1 MARYQARALRIRDA
15 EGTPDDEARIL
26 VDRVWPRGVSKQQAN
41 LDRWLRDIAPST
53 ELRKWYNH
61 DREKWNE
68 FRTHYRAEIDNSAE
82 ASEAWQWLQDLVAEQ
97 AVVLLTQSR
106 DVDYSQA
113 AVLADR
119 LNRMQ

>member
-15 EGTPDDEARIL
+15 GGTPADEARVL
-26 VDRVWPRGVSKQQAN
+26 VDRVWPRGVSKRDAN
-41 LDRWLRDIAPST
+41 LDEWLRDVAPST

-68 FRTHYRAEIDNSAE
+68 FRTHYRAELDNSAQ
-82 ASEAWQWLQDLVAEQ
+82 AQQAWQWLQDLVANRP
-97 AVVLLTQSR
+97 VVLLTQSR

>member
-15 EGTPDDEARIL
+15 EGTPADEARVL
-26 VDRVWPRGVSKQQAN
+26 VDRVWPRGVSKRDAN
-41 LDRWLRDIAPST
+41 LDEWLRDVAPST

-68 FRTHYRAEIDNSAE
+68 FRTHYRAELDNSAQ
-82 ASEAWQWLQDLVAEQ
+82 AQQAWQWLQDLVANRP
-97 AVVLLTQSR
+97 VVLLTQSR
-106 DVDYSQA
+106 DVNYSQA

>member
-15 EGTPDDEARIL
+15 EGTPADEARVL
-26 VDRVWPRGVSKQQAN
+26 VDRVWPRGVSKRDAN
-41 LDRWLRDIAPST
+41 LDEWLRDVAPST

-68 FRTHYRAEIDNSAE
+68 FRTHYRAELDNSAQ
-82 ASEAWQWLQDLVAEQ
+82 AQQAWQWLQDLVANRP
-97 AVVLLTQSR
+97 VVLLTQSR